1 MKKSKF
7 LQCIGNGDYRLY
19 YHSLLGNLYLLEKSY
34 IDILESDDPILSA
47 QGNTQIIDEL
57 KSAFFLVDDSCDER
71 EILSERNDMFLKK
84 VIGGKTIT
92 SLDLNVSEV
101 CNFACPH
108 CMNRSGL
115 VNKKH
120 AKMPWDIAKKSIDL
134 YMNHV
139 KNLGLDGYIHFG
151 SAEPLTNW
159 EVVKKCISYC
169 RSAFDGITLAMN
181 TNLSLLNEDI
191 AKFLRDNN
199 VFIATSLD
207 GPKNGNDLIRMRI
220 NGGTYDIIMDK
231 ILLLAKVGYPLDG
244 ISITMND
251 LNIDYID
258 ERFIESLKKL
268 GFTGIATDID
278 LVNSKNCNRN
288 VDFYVNK
295 LMSIYLTCEKLGID
309 NFGSWSSVYSHLVNQ
324 ENEDP
329 ITYCKAQSGQN
340 ISVNP
345 EGNIFVCGYSS
356 SSIGDINHFDEL
368 FLENSPF
375 YNLISNRLPGKSSR
389 CHGCKLEGL
398 CSGQCLVTNEFN
410 EAKKIDFMCEFFI
423 RVTSKL
429 LEHKLEKEQKII
441 NQNV

>member
-1 MKKSKF
+1 MKKSAF
-7 LQCIGNGDYRLY
+7 LQTVGDGDYKLY
-19 YHSLLGNLYLLEKSY
+19 YHSLLGNLYMLEKEY
-34 IDILESDDPILSA
+34 MNVLESDDPTLSA
-47 QGNTQIIDEL
+47 KDNPQIIEEL
-57 KSAFFLVDDSCDER
+57 KSAFFLVEDSCDER
-71 EILSERNDMFLKK
+71 QILSERNEEFLKK
-84 VIGGKTIT
+84 VAGGKTIT

-115 VNKKH
+115 VDNKH
-120 AKMPWDIAKKSIDL
+120 AKMPWDIAKKAIDL

-139 KNLGLDGYIHFG
+139 TNLGINGYIHFG

-159 EVVKKCISYC
+159 KVVKKCITYC
-169 RSAFDGITLAMN
+169 RENFSDVTLAMN

-191 AKFLRDNN
+191 AKFLRDNK

-207 GPKNGNDLIRMRI
+207 GPRNGNDLIRMKV
-220 NGGTYDIIMDK
+220 NGGTYDIIMNK
-231 ILLLAKVGYPLDG
+231 ISLLSKVGYPLDG

-258 ERFIESLKKL
+258 DAFITSLKEL

-278 LVNSKNCNRN
+278 LVNSKNCNRD
-288 VDFYVNK
+288 VDFYVDK

-309 NFGSWSSVYSHLVNQ
+309 NFGSWSSVYSNLVNQ

-329 ITYCKAQSGQN
+329 ITYCKAQCGQN

-345 EGNIFVCGYSS
+345 EGNVFLCGYSS
-356 SSIGDINHFDEL
+356 SSIGSIDHFDEL
-368 FLENSPF
+368 FIENNPF
-375 YNLISNRLPGKSSR
+375 YNLINSRLPGKDPK
-389 CHGCKLEGL
+389 CKGCKLEGI

-410 EAKKIDFMCEFFI
+410 ESKKIDFMCKFFI
-423 RVTSKL
+423 KTTTRL
-429 LEHKLEKEQKII
+429 LEHKLEKEKKLI
-441 NQNV
+441 N